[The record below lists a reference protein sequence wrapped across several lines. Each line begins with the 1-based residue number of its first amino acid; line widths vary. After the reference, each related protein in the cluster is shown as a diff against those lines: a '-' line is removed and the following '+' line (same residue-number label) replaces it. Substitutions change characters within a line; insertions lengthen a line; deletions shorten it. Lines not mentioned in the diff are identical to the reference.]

1 VTSAVLPGVPTGSA
15 VSGLSARS
23 TGRLSCHECHL
34 VLVPPVGPEM
44 HGRED
49 DAHIAL
55 ECPRC
60 GASVHPRKPD
70 SIARTWALV
79 LAAAICYVPANVYP
93 IMAITSLGQTQ
104 ADTILSGV
112 VFLLHHGMWPLALV
126 VFVASVF
133 VPLAKLL
140 SLSFLLVSVQRG
152 SQWRPV
158 DRTRM
163 YRITEAVGRW
173 SMVDIYVVTILV
185 ALVHLGNLATVA
197 PRPGALFF
205 GGVVVLTMFAAES
218 FDPRL
223 IWDRIESNATAGPA
237 PAVDTAGAAR

>member
-1 VTSAVLPGVPTGSA
+1 MTAAALPGPPAGSA
-15 VSGLSARS
+15 GLAGLAG
-23 TGRLSCHECHL
+23 TLSCHECHL
-34 VLVPPVGPEM
+34 VLARPVVPETSK
-44 HGRED
+44 HD
-49 DAHIAL
+49 DGTTHPAL

-60 GASVHPRKPD
+60 GASVHHRKPD

-79 LAAAICYVPANVYP
+79 LAAALCYAPANLYP

-104 ADTILSGV
+104 ADTIVSGV

-140 SLSFLLVSVQRG
+140 SLAFLLVSVQRG

-158 DRTRM
+158 DRTRI
-163 YRITEAVGRW
+163 YRLTEAVGRW
-173 SMVDIYVVTILV
+173 SMVDLYVVTILV

-205 GGVVVLTMFAAES
+205 GAVVVLTMFAAES

-223 IWDRIESNATAGPA
+223 IWDRIEPNAAAGPA
-237 PAVDTAGAAR
+237 PTFDTAGAAR